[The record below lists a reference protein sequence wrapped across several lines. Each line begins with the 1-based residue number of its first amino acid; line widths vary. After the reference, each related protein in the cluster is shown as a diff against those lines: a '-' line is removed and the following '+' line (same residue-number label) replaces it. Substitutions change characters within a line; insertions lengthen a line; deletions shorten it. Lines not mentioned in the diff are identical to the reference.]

1 MLLFMKGNL
10 LPFYTMKRKMLMG
23 LTLLLMTMSLLAS
36 SLEDQS
42 KQCRITQQ
50 LDCCLTCYSDSI
62 DILTCEWNSSEFRPH
77 TKPETKCVLHG
88 VCNNYMY
95 EETNETDL
103 LPFENSQPDL
113 LKATLKFKNKC
124 LRRSFLVP
132 VEVLCGGDKKAGIS
146 TFCPRL
152 NVKLHPPE
160 KPQVDRAIVT
170 WKLGSPHPKF
180 ITTQRFEIQYKELEQ
195 SWEEVKPLGV
205 HGMSCL
211 LPEDQL
217 ILDRE
222 YEVRVRSIPEDT
234 PKFWSDW
241 SPSTRWNS
249 TVGKSP
255 PDDVAVMPW
264 WFPSFTG
271 TAVVIIVAI
280 VLLVF
285 FRFHPITCSLKS
297 PDIHNPFDPLYL
309 THGGNFKSWLGTTV
323 SPESFFKADPECIS
337 PMVICKIPDGSV
349 PCKKEEKRKSFTNST
364 YFLSQSS
371 KCNMMDPLEPCS
383 EQSPYGPAGGGSVE
397 ERALSATEEGHN
409 SDTENEGSMS
419 DQLSNMSDQLET
431 SSSYKHLQKLRLDV
445 QSPDSGFAAG
455 SDQDSQ
461 EESGSEGLPSPPV
474 VDVPSLIGVLPC
486 PIPQAPH
493 VTGFP
498 HLLFLPPTGLGWSPQ
513 NTKLF
518 EIPTSVISTNT
529 LMCNPDIMDCSGMI
543 EPASEDYMPV
553 KKVQE

>member
-1 MLLFMKGNL
+1 MKGNL
-10 LPFYTMKRKMLMG
+10 LPLCTMKGKMLMG

-42 KQCRITQQ
+42 
-50 LDCCLTCYSDSI
+50 LTCYTDGI
-62 DILTCEWNSSEFRPH
+62 DILTCTWNCSEFRPH
-77 TKPETKCVLHG
+77 TKPETKCLLRG

-95 EETNETDL
+95 DEIKENDL
-103 LPFENSQPDL
+103 LPIGKSQPEL
-113 LKATLKFKNKC
+113 LKATLKFENEC
-124 LRRSFLVP
+124 LKWSGPVVP
-132 VEVLCGGDKKAGIS
+132 VDVLCGGVKKAGIRS
-146 TFCPRL
+146 FNPRM

-160 KPQVDRAIVT
+160 KPQVDRTNVT
-170 WKLGSPHPKF
+170 WKLGSPHPQF
-180 ITTQRFEIQYKELEQ
+180 ITVQMFEIQYKELEH

-205 HGMSCL
+205 QGMSCL

-217 ILDRE
+217 ILDRQ
-222 YEVRVRSIPEDT
+222 YEVRVRSIPEET
-234 PKFWSDW
+234 PTFWSEW
-241 SPSTRWNS
+241 SPSTQWTFTADRPRS
-249 TVGKSP
+249 EAGP
-255 PDDVAVMPW
+255 MMPW
-264 WFPSFTG
+264 WFPSVTG
-271 TAVVIIVAI
+271 SAVVIIVAL
-280 VLLVF
+280 VLLIF
-285 FRFHPITCSLKS
+285 FRFHPVTCSLKS
-297 PDIHNPFDPLYL
+297 PGIHNPFEPLYL

-323 SPESFFKADPECIS
+323 SPESFFKAEPECIS
-337 PMVICKIPDGSV
+337 PMVICKIPDGSI
-349 PCKKEEKRKSFTNST
+349 PCTKEDKRKSFTNST

-371 KCNMMDPLEPCS
+371 KSNMMDPLEPCS
-383 EQSPYGPAGGGSVE
+383 EQCPYGPAGGGSVE
-397 ERALSATEEGHN
+397 ERALSATEGSQN

-498 HLLFLPPTGLGWSPQ
+498 HLLFLPPTGLGWSSQ
-513 NTKLF
+513 NTKFF
-518 EIPTSVISTNT
+518 EIPTSIISANT
-529 LMCNPDIMDCSGMI
+529 LMCNPDFMDCSGMI

>member
-1 MLLFMKGNL
+1 MKGNHL
-10 LPFYTMKRKMLMG
+10 SFYTMKRKMLMG
-23 LTLLLMTMSLLAS
+23 LTLLLIKMSLLAS

-42 KQCRITQQ
+42 
-50 LDCCLTCYSDSI
+50 LTCYTDSI
-62 DILTCEWNSSEFRPH
+62 ANLTCKWNSSEFRQ
-77 TKPETKCVLHG
+77 KPETKCLLRG
-88 VCNNYMY
+88 VCNYY
-95 EETNETDL
+95 ISEEIKESDL
-103 LPFENSQPDL
+103 LPIGNSQSEL
-113 LKATLKFKNKC
+113 LKATLTFENEC
-124 LRRSFLVP
+124 LKWSFLIP
-132 VEVLCGGDKKAGIS
+132 VDVLCGGVKKAGIS
-146 TFCPRL
+146 SFNLRM
-152 NVKLHPPE
+152 NVKLHRPE
-160 KPQVDRAIVT
+160 KPQVDRANVT
-170 WKLGSPHPKF
+170 WKLGSPHPRF
-180 ITTQRFEIQYKELEQ
+180 IIMQWFEIQYKELEQ
-195 SWEEVKPLGV
+195 SWEEVKPLELQ
-205 HGMSCL
+205 GMSCL

-217 ILDRE
+217 VLGRQ
-222 YEVRVRSIPEDT
+222 YEVRVRSRPEET
-234 PKFWSDW
+234 PTFWSDW
-241 SPSTRWNS
+241 SLSTQWTS
-249 TVGKSP
+249 TVGKPP
-255 PDDVAVMPW
+255 PDPGAVMPW
-264 WFPSFTG
+264 WFPSLTG
-271 TAVVIIVAI
+271 TAAVIIVAL

-285 FRFHPITCSLKS
+285 FRFHPVTCSLKS
-297 PDIHNPFDPLYL
+297 PGIHNPFEPLYL

-323 SPESFFKADPECIS
+323 SPESFFKAEPECIS

-349 PCKKEEKRKSFTNST
+349 PCKKEDKRKSFTNST

-383 EQSPYGPAGGGSVE
+383 EQCPYGPAGGGSVE
-397 ERALSATEEGHN
+397 ERALSGTEESHN
-409 SDTENEGSMS
+409 SDTENEASTS
-419 DQLSNMSDQLET
+419 DQMSNMSDQLET
-431 SSSYKHLQKLRLDV
+431 SSSYKHLKKLRLDV

-518 EIPTSVISTNT
+518 EIPTSIISTNT
-529 LMCNPDIMDCSGMI
+529 MMCNPDIMDCSGMI